1 MTTADRM
8 RRIVVWGIACCLFPS
23 GANAL
28 DGPASQSCIANR
40 SELGIVPLDQ
50 FQVLRIDSDLKIL
63 QRTWTRQPVQGIQQI
78 RAAVAEIQSLHN
90 PEVRGVLESR
100 AASIYLRINK
110 IEASDWLL
118 RSPSRQKEGIYTD
131 YKAQAYSEAIAS
143 SPENPE
149 FQLDLVRQ
157 GLSSGAFQITQ
168 LPVMLQKLQ

>member
-40 SELGIVPLDQ
+40 SELSIVPLDQ

-100 AASIYLRINK
+100 AASIYLRIFK
-110 IEASDWLL
+110 TKS
-118 RSPSRQKEGIYTD
+118 
-131 YKAQAYSEAIAS
+131 
-143 SPENPE
+143 
-149 FQLDLVRQ
+149 V
-157 GLSSGAFQITQ
+157 
-168 LPVMLQKLQ
+168 